1 MGKKVSYDFEDID
14 GSYVET
20 NRSVR
25 YRIGN
30 RFHLCD
36 IIDIRILEKGTE
48 KLGELDGV
56 EYYIASPVTFAVR
69 GASTTRWATRSS
81 TCPSSRA
88 SIWAAMG
95 DE

>member
-1 MGKKVSYDFEDID
+1 MSKRVSYDFEDVD

-20 NRSVR
+20 DSSVR

-30 RFHLCD
+30 RFHLGD
-36 IIDIRILEKGTE
+36 ITNIRILEKGTE

-69 GASTTRWATRSS
+69 GRVYYTLGDTLFYMPELKSVY
-81 TCPSSRA
+81 
-88 SIWAAMG
+88 MG
-95 DE
+95 GEQ

>member
-1 MGKKVSYDFEDID
+1 MSKRVSYDFEDGD

-20 NRSVR
+20 DSSVR

-30 RFHLCD
+30 RFHLGD
-36 IIDIRILEKGTE
+36 ITNIRILEKGTE

-69 GASTTRWATRSS
+69 GRVYYTLGDTLFYMPELKRVY
-81 TCPSSRA
+81 
-88 SIWAAMG
+88 MG
-95 DE
+95 GEQ

>member
-1 MGKKVSYDFEDID
+1 MGKKVSYEFEDVD

-20 NRSVR
+20 DKSAR

-30 RFHLCD
+30 RFHIGD

-48 KLGELDGV
+48 KLGKLDGV

-69 GASTTRWATRSS
+69 GRVYYTLGNSLVYM
-81 TCPSSRA
+81 PGLEEVYLG
-88 SIWAAMG
+88 G
-95 DE
+95 DGR

>member
-1 MGKKVSYDFEDID
+1 MEKQVRYDFEYVD

-20 NRSVR
+20 DRGVR

-30 RFHLCD
+30 RFHLGD
-36 IIDIRILEKGTE
+36 IADIRILEKGTE

-69 GASTTRWATRSS
+69 GRVYYTL
-81 TCPSSRA
+81 
-88 SIWAAMG
+88 G
-95 DE
+95 DTLFYMPELESFYLGGDGR